1 MEELEKQAQT
11 ETTTAIEQEQKQELK
26 LDDLPRLEDLIKSEQ
41 DIKSEKKLQ
50 GLTDAQTAPALED
63 RPFTRKEDEHK
74 KFVKKRLKLVTGV
87 YIAIATL
94 LFAFVGVNVA
104 TLVGLNK
111 KIDDNVKTIQS
122 QSEILQI
129 AKDHDTPDQPITGEG
144 ISITLNQPR
153 DYNDD
158 NQSLNLIDKLTI
170 LFRSLFS

>member
-1 MEELEKQAQT
+1 MEEEKQLKT
-11 ETTTAIEQEQKQELK
+11 ETTTAIEQETKPDIR

-41 DIKSEKKLQ
+41 EIKSENKLQ
-50 GLTDAQTAPALED
+50 GLTDAEANQSIED
-63 RPFTRKEDEHK
+63 RPFARKEDEHK

-94 LFAFVGVNVA
+94 LLAFVGVNIGTMVA
-104 TLVGLNK
+104 LNK
-111 KIDDNVKTIQS
+111 KIDDNVKTIQAES
-122 QSEILQI
+122 TVLPVVRD
-129 AKDHDTPDQPITGEG
+129 ADTPDAEITGEG

-158 NQSLNLIDKLTI
+158 KQSLNILDKLTI